1 MSSSNAKNKQKDLWR
16 HEEKQKDVDKEDS
29 DTAVAYFSSEEG
41 EENDDDSLFCL
52 DCVPV
57 GASAAQVGDSPIHSR
72 FEEKCALCLFFSS
85 SPTNPATTA

>member
-1 MSSSNAKNKQKDLWR
+1 MSNSNAKKKQKDLWR
-16 HEEKQKDVDKEDS
+16 HEEKKDGDKEDS

-57 GASAAQVGDSPIHSR
+57 GASAAQVGDSPIQSR
-72 FEEKCALCLFFSS
+72 FEEKCAWYFFFSS
-85 SPTNPATTA
+85 SLTNPATTA